1 MSEPRRLRD
10 DGSSHPELGR
20 LLRAARA
27 PQALDTATFER
38 SRRRVTAL
46 GAVPAALGVLVW
58 IKHAALGLGAVLG
71 VTVAAAAT
79 SPRWLAPREE
89 VAAPPA
95 SAVVRKGAPVRVLPP
110 PAPPSSLPEPA
121 PIPETTSGSAPAPA
135 SAPSADG
142 GLSREL
148 ALLERARSE
157 LERRPGSALVLL
169 AQHER
174 EFPHGALSLEREFL
188 EISALV
194 RFGRRAEAEARAA
207 ALKARSPG
215 SLYERRLDA
224 IFGDAGA
231 P

>member
-10 DGSSHPELGR
+10 DDSSHPELGR
-20 LLRAARA
+20 LLHAAR
-27 PQALDTATFER
+27 PPRPLDTATFER

-58 IKHAALGLGAVLG
+58 IKHAALGAVLG

-79 SPRWLAPREE
+79 SPRWLAPRED

-95 SAVVRKGAPVRVLPP
+95 SALVRKGAPVRVLPP
-110 PAPPSSLPEPA
+110 PAPPSSPPEPA
-121 PIPETTSGSAPAPA
+121 LVPEATSGSAPPPA
-135 SAPSADG
+135 SAPPADG

-169 AQHER
+169 AQHGR
-174 EFPHGALSLEREFL
+174 EFPRGALSLEREFL

-194 RFGRRAEAEARAA
+194 RLGRRTEAEARAK
-207 ALKARSPG
+207 ALRARSPG

-224 IFGDAGA
+224 IFGDSGA